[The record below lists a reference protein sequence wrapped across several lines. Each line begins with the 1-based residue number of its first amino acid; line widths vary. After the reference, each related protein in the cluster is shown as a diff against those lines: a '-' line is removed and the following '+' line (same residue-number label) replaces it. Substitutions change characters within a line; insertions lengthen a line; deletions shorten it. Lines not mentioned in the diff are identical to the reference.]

1 MDRCLTDTNQS
12 MFNQYLKNVTKINR
26 YLTDTENQFYNVPVY
41 NRLSIGLHCLY
52 RLNIGLLRFL
62 P

>member
-26 YLTDTENQFYNVPVY
+26 YLTDTDNQFYNVPVY
-41 NRLSIGLHCLY
+41 NRLSIGLHWLY